1 MKRRLDRTIKRLKKE
16 QKIVEKDEL
25 SLNKLNPYEIKVFR
39 DLRDK
44 YNLSI
49 NENSKKYDN
58 KTINYERRIPPSKKI
73 TEIKYFLESNKNN
86 FWPLKPKLNIEY
98 VIGIQLY
105 DEF

>member
-58 KTINYERRIPPSKKI
+58 KTIKKDLIETLDRIKRGEKFNP
-73 TEIKYFLESNKNN
+73 
-86 FWPLKPKLNIEY
+86 
-98 VIGIQLY
+98 
-105 DEF
+105 